1 MTRRAAIDEARQS
14 ETDPVRASW
23 LNVKLKAVSFALVG
37 VVNTLVD
44 FGVFST
50 VWIVFGLSPML
61 ANFIAWFVAVSV
73 SYLMNSL
80 ITFAAESERKIA
92 LRTYLGFMASGAAGL
107 MAGTA
112 ALLTAATFLPV
123 LIAKLVAIVVS
134 FVLNFSLSHFVI
146 FPPRATRG

>member
-1 MTRRAAIDEARQS
+1 M
-14 ETDPVRASW
+14 RASW
-23 LNVKLKAVSFALVG
+23 LNVKVKAVNFALVG

-50 VWIVFGLSPML
+50 VWIVFGLSPL
-61 ANFIAWFVAVSV
+61 FANFIAWFVAVSG

-80 ITFAAESERKIA
+80 ITFAAESERRLPDVHI
-92 LRTYLGFMASGAAGL
+92 LGFMASGAAGL

-112 ALLTAATFLPV
+112 ALLTAATFRPV
-123 LIAKLVAIVVS
+123 LIAKLVAIMVS

-146 FPPRATRG
+146 FPPRATRS

>member
-1 MTRRAAIDEARQS
+1 MTRRAAIDEPRQS

-37 VVNTLVD
+37 AVNTLVD

-50 VWIVFGLSPML
+50 VWIVFGWSPLL

-123 LIAKLVAIVVS
+123 LIAKLVAIMVS